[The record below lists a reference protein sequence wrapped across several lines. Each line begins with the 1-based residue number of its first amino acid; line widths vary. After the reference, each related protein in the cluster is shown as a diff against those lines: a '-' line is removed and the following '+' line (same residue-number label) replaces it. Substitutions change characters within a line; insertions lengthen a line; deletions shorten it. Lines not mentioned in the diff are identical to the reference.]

1 MKHRLINRARR
12 KYGRI
17 VQRLSNAN
25 PAGWPL
31 AASSD
36 VAPVF
41 IVGSGR
47 CGTTLLRRLL
57 IAGGELQIGPELQG
71 TGRFLQEFNRSARCR
86 WSFVCWMA
94 WFHLSQYYEWPA
106 FGLAKSEVIRRLKSI
121 EPENRSA
128 AAILDTIHTMYASK
142 RGGAGR
148 WGDKS
153 PNNSEILELIEP
165 VFPRAQYIHALRDG
179 VDVVH
184 SMIEND
190 FVESPQDAVQVWI
203 RRVEAVDRFSE
214 AHPGRVMKVHYEE
227 LVSNPWSCMSA
238 VCEFLKLR
246 WDPAWIDLLDHVSDM
261 GDVPRWSH
269 HAAVA
274 QPVNKAAIGKGRA
287 VLDDAMRRLM
297 QPMNSLLIRHGYEA
311 VS

>member
-1 MKHRLINRARR
+1 
-12 KYGRI
+12 
-17 VQRLSNAN
+17 
-25 PAGWPL
+25 
-31 AASSD
+31 
-36 VAPVF
+36 
-41 IVGSGR
+41 
-47 CGTTLLRRLL
+47 
-57 IAGGELQIGPELQG
+57 
-71 TGRFLQEFNRSARCR
+71 
-86 WSFVCWMA
+86 MA
-94 WFHLSQYYEWPA
+94 LFQLSQYYEWPA

-153 PNNSEILELIEP
+153 PNNSEILDLIEP

-203 RRVEAVDRFSE
+203 RRVEAVDRFSK

-227 LVSNPWSCMSA
+227 LVSNPSSCMSA